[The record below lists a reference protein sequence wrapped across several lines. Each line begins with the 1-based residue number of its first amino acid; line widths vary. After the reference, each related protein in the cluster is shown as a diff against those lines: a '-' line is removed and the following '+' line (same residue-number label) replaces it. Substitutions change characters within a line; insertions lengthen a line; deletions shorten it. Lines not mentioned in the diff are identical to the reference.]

1 MITFTI
7 KTSKKVNMPTPHIEA
22 KDGEIAESILLPGD
36 PLRAKYIADNF
47 LENVVQFN
55 RVRNMLGFTGFYKG
69 KRVSVMGTGMGMPSI
84 GIYSYELMKFYGV
97 KKLIRVGSAGSIQP
111 EVKIN
116 DIVIAQAASTNS
128 NFSKQFRVRGEISAI
143 SDFNLLSKAVA
154 RAQELNLSYHVGN
167 IMSSDTFYD
176 FEKGSWKKWA
186 KMGVTCL
193 EMEAYALFLTAM
205 SLKAS
210 ALTICTISDSL
221 VTGESMDH
229 KDRETALGEMI
240 SLTLDII

>member
-1 MITFTI
+1 
-7 KTSKKVNMPTPHIEA
+7 MPTPHIEA
-22 KDGEIAESILLPGD
+22 KEGEIAESILLPGD
-36 PLRAKYIADNF
+36 PLRAKFIAENF
-47 LENVVQFN
+47 LSDIVQFN
-55 RVRNMLGFTGFYKG
+55 RVRNMLGYTGYYKG

-84 GIYSYELMKFYGV
+84 GIYSYELIKFYGV
-97 KKLIRVGSAGSIQP
+97 RKLIRVGSAGSIQP
-111 EVKIN
+111 EVKIK

-143 SDFNLLSKAVA
+143 SDYYLLAAAVN
-154 RAQELNLSYHVGN
+154 RAKELDLSFHVGN

-210 ALTICTISDSL
+210 ALTVCTISDSL
-221 VTGESMDH
+221 VTGESMNH
-229 KDRETALGEMI
+229 SDRETALGEMI
-240 SLTLDII
+240 GLTLDII

>member
-1 MITFTI
+1 
-7 KTSKKVNMPTPHIEA
+7 MPTPHIEA

-186 KMGVTCL
+186 KMG
-193 EMEAYALFLTAM
+193 EN
-205 SLKAS
+205 
-210 ALTICTISDSL
+210 
-221 VTGESMDH
+221 
-229 KDRETALGEMI
+229 
-240 SLTLDII
+240 

>member
-1 MITFTI
+1 
-7 KTSKKVNMPTPHIEA
+7 
-22 KDGEIAESILLPGD
+22 
-36 PLRAKYIADNF
+36 
-47 LENVVQFN
+47 
-55 RVRNMLGFTGFYKG
+55 
-69 KRVSVMGTGMGMPSI
+69 
-84 GIYSYELMKFYGV
+84 
-97 KKLIRVGSAGSIQP
+97 
-111 EVKIN
+111 
-116 DIVIAQAASTNS
+116 
-128 NFSKQFRVRGEISAI
+128 
-143 SDFNLLSKAVA
+143 
-154 RAQELNLSYHVGN
+154 
-167 IMSSDTFYD
+167 MSSDTFYD

>member
-1 MITFTI
+1 
-7 KTSKKVNMPTPHIEA
+7 MPTPHIEA

-47 LENVVQFN
+47 LEEVVQFN

-111 EVKIN
+111 DVKIR

-143 SDFNLLSKAVA
+143 SDYNLLSKAVA
-154 RAQELNLSYHVGN
+154 RAEELNLSYHVGN

-221 VTGESMDH
+221 VTGEGMDH

-240 SLTLDII
+240 SLSLDII